1 MANTRYNQRYR
12 DAETRME
19 AAMLHLM
26 ERMDFDDI
34 TITTLCQEAGVNRS
48 TFYAHFSD
56 MAEML
61 DAMET
66 TLSQE
71 LLDRYT
77 GFTPPGRG
85 SRQILSPASLG
96 PFLEHIRRHRFFYS
110 VILRTR
116 KTFPIEQGQ
125 ERLLE
130 EVIRPACLRVGIDR
144 QEDIDYYLIYFEAG
158 FSMILKHWVETD
170 CAKEVDQLAKT
181 IHACIPAVL
190 QGTDDTGDLNRT
202 GSTSGKKKAPQVTRG
217 LDGG

>member
-12 DAETRME
+12 DTETRME

-26 ERMDFDDI
+26 ERMDFEEI
-34 TITTLCQEAGVNRS
+34 TITTLCQEAEVNRS

-61 DAMET
+61 DTMET
-66 TLSQE
+66 TLGQE
-71 LLDRYT
+71 LLNRYT
-77 GFTPPGRG
+77 SFTPPGQG
-85 SRQILSPASLG
+85 SRQVLSLASLG
-96 PFLEHIRRHRFFYS
+96 PFLEHIRQHRFFYG

-130 EVIRPACLRVGIDR
+130 DVIRPACLRAGIDR

-158 FSMILKHWVETD
+158 LSMILKHWVETG
-170 CAKEVDQLAKT
+170 CAKEIDQLART
-181 IHACIPAVL
+181 IHNCIPAVL
-190 QGTDDTGDLNRT
+190 QGTADTGGPNM
-202 GSTSGKKKAPQVTRG
+202 SGKKKAPEVTRG